1 MVPHGKEVVRPKR
14 ILIKRTIFPRM
25 TTNGIDEELLMDI
38 VKIFIAILCGGI
50 IGFERELK
58 DKPAGLRTNI
68 LVSTGSCLF
77 VIFAFRVSELYD
89 DDPGRIIGPI
99 ITGIGF
105 LGAGTIIRA
114 RGSVRGLTSAAT
126 IWVVAGVGMSA
137 GMGLFYLA
145 LTISLLVLF
154 ILLIMPKGEEIIS
167 VYGVKDLEF
176 GVTSKP
182 TQSSIQRIRRV
193 VRDMGLSY
201 SKFKAAK
208 ENGMYKIT
216 FIVHGRHKDLT
227 SLIPKLLQLPE
238 VMEAKFEHPQYSD

>member
-1 MVPHGKEVVRPKR
+1 
-14 ILIKRTIFPRM
+14 M
-25 TTNGIDEELLMDI
+25 TTNGIDEQLLMDI
-38 VKIFIAILCGGI
+38 VKIFIAMLAGGI

-137 GMGLFYLA
+137 GMGLFLLS

-154 ILLIMPKGEEIIS
+154 ILLILPKGEEAIS

-176 GVTSKP
+176 VVLSKP
-182 TQSSIQRIRRV
+182 TQTSIPRIRYIMK
-193 VRDMGLSY
+193 DMAISY
-201 SKFKAAK
+201 SKLHAAK
-208 ENGMYKIT
+208 ENGVYKIT
-216 FIVHGRHKDLT
+216 FVAHGKHRDLA
-227 SLIPKLLQLPE
+227 SLIPKLLQIPE
-238 VMEAKFEHPQYSD
+238 VVEARLEHPQYSD

>member
-25 TTNGIDEELLMDI
+25 TTNGMDEQLLMDI
-38 VKIFIAILCGGI
+38 VKIFIAMLAGGI

-114 RGSVRGLTSAAT
+114 RGSVKGLTSAAT

-137 GMGLFYLA
+137 GMGLFLLS

-154 ILLIMPKGEEIIS
+154 ILLILPKVEDVIS
-167 VYGVKDLEF
+167 VFGVKDLEF
-176 GVTSKP
+176 VVVSKP
-182 TQSSIQRIRRV
+182 TSKVSERTRRIMKN
-193 VRDMGLSY
+193 MGVSY
-201 SKFKAAK
+201 SQMNVVKEDGKF
-208 ENGMYKIT
+208 KIT
-216 FIVHGRHKDLT
+216 FLAHGRQSDLT
-227 SLIPKLLQLPE
+227 RLAYRLLEMPE
-238 VMEAKFEHPQYSD
+238 VEGAKLETT

>member
-1 MVPHGKEVVRPKR
+1 MS
-14 ILIKRTIFPRM
+14 
-25 TTNGIDEELLMDI
+25 TNGMDEQLLMDI
-38 VKIFIAILCGGI
+38 VKIFIAMLAGGI

-77 VIFAFRVSELYD
+77 VIFAFRVSELYS

-114 RGSVRGLTSAAT
+114 RGSVKGLTSAAT

-137 GMGLFYLA
+137 GMGLFLLA

-154 ILLIMPKGEEIIS
+154 ILLILPKVEDIIS
-167 VYGVKDLEF
+167 VFGVKDLEF
-176 GVTSKP
+176 VVVSKP
-182 TQSSIQRIRRV
+182 TSKVIERTRLFMKNMGVYYSQMNV
-193 VRDMGLSY
+193 VKEDG
-201 SKFKAAK
+201 KF
-208 ENGMYKIT
+208 KIT
-216 FIVHGRHKDLT
+216 FMAHGRQADLT
-227 SLIPKLLQLPE
+227 RLTYRLLEMPE
-238 VMEAKFEHPQYSD
+238 IEEAKLETT

>member
-1 MVPHGKEVVRPKR
+1 
-14 ILIKRTIFPRM
+14 M

-38 VKIFIAILCGGI
+38 VKIFIAMLAGGI

-77 VIFAFRVSELYD
+77 VIFAFRVSELYS

-137 GMGLFYLA
+137 GMGLFLLS

-154 ILLIMPKGEEIIS
+154 ILLILPKVEEIIS
-167 VYGVKDLEF
+167 VFGVKDLEF
-176 GVTSKP
+176 VVVTKPSSKVIERTRQFMRSMGVYYS
-182 TQSSIQRIRRV
+182 QMNV
-193 VRDMGLSY
+193 VKEDG
-201 SKFKAAK
+201 KF
-208 ENGMYKIT
+208 KIT
-216 FIVHGRHKDLT
+216 FLAHGRQADLT
-227 SLIPKLLQLPE
+227 RLTYRLLEMPE
-238 VMEAKFEHPQYSD
+238 VEEAKLETT

>member
-1 MVPHGKEVVRPKR
+1 
-14 ILIKRTIFPRM
+14 M

-38 VKIFIAILCGGI
+38 VKIFVAILAGGI

-77 VIFAFRVSELYD
+77 VIFAFRVSELYS

-137 GMGLFYLA
+137 GMGLFLLA

-154 ILLIMPKGEEIIS
+154 ILLILPKVEEIIS
-167 VYGVKDLEF
+167 VFGVKDLEF
-176 GVTSKP
+176 VVVSKP
-182 TQSSIQRIRRV
+182 NSKVIERTRRFM
-193 VRDMGLSY
+193 RNMGVYY
-201 SKFKAAK
+201 SQMNVEK
-208 ENGMYKIT
+208 ENGKFKIT
-216 FIVHGRHKDLT
+216 FLAHGKQSDLT
-227 SLIPKLLQLPE
+227 TLTYRLLEIPE
-238 VMEAKFEHPQYSD
+238 VEEAKLETT

>member
-1 MVPHGKEVVRPKR
+1 MRGFLKEKRIVRPKR
-14 ILIKRTIFPRM
+14 ILTNSSMFQEM

-77 VIFAFRVSELYD
+77 VIFAFRVSELYN

-154 ILLIMPKGEEIIS
+154 ILLILPKVEDIIS
-167 VYGVKDLEF
+167 VFGVKDLEF
-176 GVTSKP
+176 VVVSKP
-182 TQSSIQRIRRV
+182 TSKVIERTRQFMRNMGIYYSQMNV
-193 VRDMGLSY
+193 VKEDG
-201 SKFKAAK
+201 KF
-208 ENGMYKIT
+208 KIT
-216 FIVHGRHKDLT
+216 FLAHGRQSDLT
-227 SLIPKLLQLPE
+227 RLSYRLLEMPE
-238 VMEAKFEHPQYSD
+238 VEGAKLKTT